1 MLDTMRPVATPE
13 GIELRLRLAGPL
25 PRAVAWAVDTLL
37 RFMVLGVALTVLIP
51 LGGLGLG
58 LGFILWFTLEWLA
71 PAMFEVLWGGA
82 TPGKKIMGLAV
93 VRDDGAPVDWGAA
106 LTRNLLRTVDFLPV
120 LYGVGLA
127 SMLVSRDFQRL
138 GDIVAATVVIHREPA
153 YRPAAIPPAP
163 PRPPRVPLSLAEQ
176 RAVLDFAERV
186 PALTP
191 QRAQELAEIPAHLT
205 DAASGEAATQRLL
218 QIANF
223 VMGRAP
229 R

>member
-37 RFMVLGVALTVLIP
+37 RFLVLSIALTVLIP
-51 LGGLGLG
+51 LGGMGLGLG
-58 LGFILWFTLEWLA
+58 LILWFSLEWLA
-71 PAMFEVLWGGA
+71 PALFEVFWDGA

-127 SMLVSRDFQRL
+127 SMLASRDFQRL
-138 GDIVAATVVIHREPA
+138 GDIVAGTVVIHREPA
-153 YRPAAIPPAP
+153 YRPAAIPAAP
-163 PRPPRVPLSLAEQ
+163 PRPARVPLSLAEQ

-205 DAASGEAATQRLL
+205 GGASGEAATQRLL
-218 QIANF
+218 QIANH
-223 VMGRAP
+223 VVGRAP